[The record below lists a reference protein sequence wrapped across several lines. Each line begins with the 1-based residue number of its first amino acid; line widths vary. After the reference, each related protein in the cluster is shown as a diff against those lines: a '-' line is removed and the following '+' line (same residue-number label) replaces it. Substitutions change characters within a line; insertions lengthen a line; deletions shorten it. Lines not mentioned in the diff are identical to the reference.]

1 MVGEDLEGV
10 AMLEQ
15 RRIARS
21 KRTVAPPRHAKPEV
35 VVAQP
40 GTGDAPQA
48 GDATTGVPEDTQT
61 YPERPSATSKGRRPV
76 APKPQVIPRIPEEE
90 LMTELPTA
98 NLTLRVRPSLDGR
111 AADLVHEA
119 ARQHGI
125 KTSKAQLVEMLLSEL
140 PATVTADLL
149 ARLRRFQREA
159 PRP

>member
-1 MVGEDLEGV
+1 
-10 AMLEQ
+10 
-15 RRIARS
+15 
-21 KRTVAPPRHAKPEV
+21 
-35 VVAQP
+35 
-40 GTGDAPQA
+40 
-48 GDATTGVPEDTQT
+48 
-61 YPERPSATSKGRRPV
+61 
-76 APKPQVIPRIPEEE
+76 
-90 LMTELPTA
+90 MTELPTA